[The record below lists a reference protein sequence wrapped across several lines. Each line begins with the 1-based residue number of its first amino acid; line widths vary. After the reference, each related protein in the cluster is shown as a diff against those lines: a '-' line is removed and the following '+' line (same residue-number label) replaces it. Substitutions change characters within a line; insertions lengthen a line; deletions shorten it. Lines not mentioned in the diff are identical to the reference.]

1 MDGKIG
7 TMHKR
12 KSMITLQNSSILLV
26 CLLCVGCATTDN
38 YPVYVEAQKSLSR
51 DATVAEAAR
60 IAALTEMVKSS
71 DNEVKI
77 QAIKALQEIQRSK
90 RSIII
95 QQPKTWLDFR

>member
-1 MDGKIG
+1 MK
-7 TMHKR
+7 
-12 KSMITLQNSSILLV
+12 LQNSSILLAF
-26 CLLCVGCATTDN
+26 CLLTGCATTDN

-90 RSIII
+90 RPIII
-95 QQPKTWLDFR
+95 QQPKGWLGN

>member
-1 MDGKIG
+1 MVGKIG
-7 TMHKR
+7 TMHR
-12 KSMITLQNSSILLV
+12 RTSMMISQNSSILLL
-26 CLLCVGCATTDN
+26 CLLLTGCATTDN

-60 IAALTEMVKSS
+60 IAALTEMVKSA

-90 RSIII
+90 RPIFI
-95 QQPKTWLDFR
+95 QQPKGLFGN

>member
-1 MDGKIG
+1 MVGKIG
-7 TMHKR
+7 TMHRR
-12 KSMITLQNSSILLV
+12 KSMMISQNSSILLL
-26 CLLCVGCATTDN
+26 CLLLTGCATTDN

-77 QAIKALQEIQRSK
+77 QAIRALQEIQRSK
-90 RSIII
+90 RPIFI
-95 QQPKTWLDFR
+95 QQPKGLFGN